1 MTLSPQSH
9 NHDNLLPTDPNTDFA
24 AAAPDTD
31 SVADTDPAASAS
43 GEEILVSEQRELPT
57 TEQMLSALPD
67 QPADFTFTGDLGNNV
82 TRPLTQ
88 EAVADTHGLA
98 HVVFAQASD
107 LGRVRTNNEDAVYS
121 FFATGRSA
129 DDLPDFG
136 LFVVADGLGGH
147 QDGEKA
153 SALAVRAL
161 AQFAFRHLYLP
172 LLQGE
177 REYDNPINE
186 LIGEAILKAHS
197 EIQQRVP
204 RGSTTCS
211 AVIMIADIAYIAHV
225 GDSRIYLAH
234 KGTMEQITR
243 DHSVVQ
249 RLIELDHITAE
260 EASSY
265 HNRNYLY
272 RALGQSEELEVDTL
286 RRRLPPNSRL
296 ILCSDG
302 LWGQVSE
309 TEILAVLE
317 QTPHIQEACFRLVA
331 LANIRGGSDNVSVV
345 IVQSPK

>member
-1 MTLSPQSH
+1 MTLPPQP
-9 NHDNLLPTDPNTDFA
+9 HDHDDLLPTA
-24 AAAPDTD
+24 
-31 SVADTDPAASAS
+31 ADTPATPEPDPVPDPAASS
-43 GEEILVSEQRELPT
+43 GEEIVVPDLHELPV
-57 TEQMLSALPD
+57 TEPLLRDVPD
-67 QPADFTFTGDLGNNV
+67 HTPDFSFTGDMGDNV

-107 LGRVRTNNEDAVYS
+107 IGRVRANNEDAVFS
-121 FFATGRSA
+121 FFSTGRSA

-153 SALAVRAL
+153 SALAVRTI
-161 AQFAFRHLYLP
+161 AQYVFRHLYLP
-172 LLQGE
+172 LLQGQ
-177 REYDNPINE
+177 REYDSPINE
-186 LIGEAILKAHS
+186 LIGEAMLKAHT

-211 AVIMIADIAYIAHV
+211 AVVVIAEIAYIAHV

-234 KGTMEQITR
+234 KGTMEQLTR

-272 RALGQSEELEVDTL
+272 RALGQNEELEVDTL

-296 ILCSDG
+296 VLCSDG

-309 TEILAVLE
+309 PEIMAALE
-317 QTPHIQEACFRLVA
+317 QTPHVQEACFQLVA
-331 LANIRGGSDNVSVV
+331 LANTRGGVDNVSV
-345 IVQSPK
+345 IILQLPK